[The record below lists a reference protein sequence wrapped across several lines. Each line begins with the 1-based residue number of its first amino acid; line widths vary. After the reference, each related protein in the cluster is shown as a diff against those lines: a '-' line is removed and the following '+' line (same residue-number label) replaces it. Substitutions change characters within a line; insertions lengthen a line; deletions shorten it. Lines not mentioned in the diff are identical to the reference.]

1 MFSSK
6 HRLSVR
12 CILVFL
18 FCTALLLIELNNPG
32 IDSDSAYGPVT
43 SAGSFSNNLSR
54 SKKADAINEA
64 AEPSGGISAQ
74 VSDVLTS
81 SSLYFRVLPLKY
93 IFLKTVLLYIPLILW
108 TLLTVLLQGGYTART
123 YLIEFIHNSDG
134 AKGEP
139 ASI

>member
-1 MFSSK
+1 MFRSK
-6 HRLSVR
+6 NRLSVR
-12 CILVFL
+12 CILIFL

-32 IDSDSAYGPVT
+32 IDPDSVYAST
-43 SAGSFSNNLSR
+43 ASAGSLSKAPSH

-64 AEPSGGISAQ
+64 SEPSGGLSAD
-74 VSDVLTS
+74 VSEAITS
-81 SSLYFRVLPLKY
+81 TSLSFRVLPLKY

-123 YLIEFIHNSDG
+123 YLIQFIHNSDG
-134 AKGEP
+134 AKGES